1 MKLSTYI
8 EECRKILK
16 KYGDLD
22 VIYASDD
29 EGNDYN
35 LVHHTP
41 CVGEYENRE
50 FTGRAE
56 CVSRGIK
63 FYFNKREHTFS
74 TTELRQRVVEAE
86 ADKLLNQRLT

>member
-8 EECRKILK
+8 EECQKILE

-50 FTGRAE
+50 FTLEAH
-56 CVSRGIK
+56 
-63 FYFNKREHTFS
+63 FD
-74 TTELRQRVVEAE
+74 EAE
-86 ADKLLNQRLT
+86 EYIDGVDGSETVNYTVNAVCIN